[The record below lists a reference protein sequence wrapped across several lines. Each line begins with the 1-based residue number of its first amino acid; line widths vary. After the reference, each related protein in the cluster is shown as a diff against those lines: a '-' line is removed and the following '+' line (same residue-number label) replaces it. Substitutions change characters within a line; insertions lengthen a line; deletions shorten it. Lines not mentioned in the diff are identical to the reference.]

1 MYFYIG
7 VIQLL
12 ILTVMLFKY
21 LKSSGIVVFADGI
34 KLMLF
39 LWLANIGLY
48 NISISKLYNPNYQIN
63 IVVIFICIIFFLV
76 GRRKYIKA
84 EDIKISMKEIEDNK
98 EDYIIYKWITNILFL
113 VAFLVFWKN
122 TIKHGLA
129 IFDENKIDKQVIDH
143 YDAYIIYMLV
153 VVAQIKYILFRA
165 KRSFAELIMFIL
177 SLGTLMLTLNRGP
190 IAFIVASCYIYE
202 IFNLIKNKDRM
213 SKKILYSIY
222 GGFILVGLIFIYF
235 FGVIGDMRMEYVLN
249 NILHKTINE
258 HYLMP
263 TWVPSGIL
271 WIYIYL
277 TSPLENAAFAIA
289 GGGVNF
295 TFFNNL
301 FYPFI
306 KLFANIIGKGEAYK
320 QWLISR
326 GSYQAYLDEEVGLN
340 ATSFI
345 TDGMQD
351 LGYIG
356 LIVYILI
363 FLALAYLGVQLIKKR
378 IASSIGSIIIYANII
393 NILLWSVFS
402 NSLRIPTLILYILF
416 IGFVEVLRKVGVFNR
431 FFNLLNRR

>member
-190 IAFIVASCYIYE
+190 IAFIVAACYIYE

-289 GGGVNF
+289 SGGVNF

-340 ATSFI
+340 AISFI

-356 LIVYILI
+356 LVVYILI

-378 IASSIGSIIIYANII
+378 ITSSIGSIIIYANII

>member
-190 IAFIVASCYIYE
+190 IAFIVAACYIYE

-289 GGGVNF
+289 SGGVNF

-340 ATSFI
+340 AISFI

-356 LIVYILI
+356 LVVYILI

-378 IASSIGSIIIYANII
+378 ITSSIGSIIIYANII

-431 FFNLLNRR
+431 R

>member
-190 IAFIVASCYIYE
+190 IAFIVAACYIYE

-289 GGGVNF
+289 SGGVNF

-356 LIVYILI
+356 LVVYIYI
-363 FLALAYLGVQLIKKR
+363 F
-378 IASSIGSIIIYANII
+378 SIG
-393 NILLWSVFS
+393 
-402 NSLRIPTLILYILF
+402 LF
-416 IGFVEVLRKVGVFNR
+416 GSAVN
-431 FFNLLNRR
+431 

>member
-1 MYFYIG
+1 M
-7 VIQLL
+7 
-12 ILTVMLFKY
+12 
-21 LKSSGIVVFADGI
+21 
-34 KLMLF
+34 
-39 LWLANIGLY
+39 
-48 NISISKLYNPNYQIN
+48 
-63 IVVIFICIIFFLV
+63 
-76 GRRKYIKA
+76 
-84 EDIKISMKEIEDNK
+84 
-98 EDYIIYKWITNILFL
+98 
-113 VAFLVFWKN
+113 FWKN
-122 TIKHGLA
+122 AIKHGLA
-129 IFDENKIDKQVIDH
+129 IFDENKIDKQAIDH

-190 IAFIVASCYIYE
+190 IAFIVAACYIYE

-213 SKKILYSIY
+213 PKKILYGIY
-222 GGFILVGLIFIYF
+222 GGFILGGLIFTYF

-263 TWVPSGIL
+263 TWIPSGIL

-289 GGGVNF
+289 SGGVNF

-356 LIVYILI
+356 LVVYILI

-378 IASSIGSIIIYANII
+378 ITSSIGSIIIYANII

-402 NSLRIPTLILYILF
+402 NSLRIPTLLLYILF
-416 IGFVEVLRKVGVFNR
+416 IGFVEVLREVGVFNR